1 MSNNVKKTN
10 FLKEINAIQERVN
23 AYLNENPND
32 YRILNNVVIN
42 VSNESEKNKTQFTS
56 NGEEI
61 ISNTV
66 SLYEIDYEKIG
77 YDNLKYGNKSSG
89 TNDIYVMSAT
99 TGKVYYAKGFKVWS
113 ETIYASTT
121 DVVHIEEKT
130 KQRTINGNKPTYNN
144 QIQMDGMMD

>member
-99 TGKVYYAKGFKVWS
+99 TGKVYYAKGFKV
-113 ETIYASTT
+113 
-121 DVVHIEEKT
+121 
-130 KQRTINGNKPTYNN
+130 
-144 QIQMDGMMD
+144 